1 MKQDTGQSCLASGEE
16 GSKLLSSLYLLSHL
30 NIMVSLLA
38 FSLTRQEII
47 VENGQ
52 TNMGLPILVLLDT
65 YARIT
70 DQSFLLSA
78 PQDTL
83 FYIQGTRFFL
93 CSSKEV

>member
-1 MKQDTGQSCLASGEE
+1 MIS
-16 GSKLLSSLYLLSHL
+16 
-30 NIMVSLLA
+30 ILA
-38 FSLTRQEII
+38 FSLTRQKII

-70 DQSFLLSA
+70 DQSFLLST

-83 FYIQGTRFFL
+83 FYIQDPWDSRWEAGVVGVVL
-93 CSSKEV
+93 P